1 MQTTKNSRGAVRN
14 KFFQSFIYP
23 PVSWKGKWEYKA
35 CTRCKVKTCA
45 RVFQGDEGGEVSDM
59 WKVGLESGDV
69 TDNQFFINSSLNVNY
84 PPFAARLNSD
94 QCSNLD
100 SWIRVLPK
108 NLKRKKFFG
117 HF

>member
-1 MQTTKNSRGAVRN
+1 M
-14 KFFQSFIYP
+14 
-23 PVSWKGKWEYKA
+23 
-35 CTRCKVKTCA
+35 KTCA

-69 TDNQFFINSSLNVNY
+69 TDNQFFIDSSLNVNY

-100 SWIRVLPK
+100 SWIRVPSK
-108 NLKRKKFFG
+108 CLKRKQFFDD
-117 HF
+117 F